1 MKKSVRKRARKLIDL
16 AYKYPEITNFQE
28 LGRKAKCKTQDV
40 ITVLKSY
47 GDSYNWVRN
56 ILDSNLKMQSIGP
69 KGTYLGLV
77 YPSGSVK
84 RFLEYG
90 CARAVIKDSR
100 FITHSDRAVELKKG
114 DILISLTRD
123 GECATYARIMQVI
136 YPYEGIGILLQ
147 DILVNDNEV
156 PSFLE
161 EIPMKE
167 NIEQFICSYRA
178 AFTK

>member
-1 MKKSVRKRARKLIDL
+1 MKNSIRKRARKLIDL
-16 AYKYPEITNFQE
+16 VYKDPDITNFQE
-28 LGRKAKCKTQDV
+28 LAKKARAKTQDV

-47 GDSYNWVRN
+47 GDSYDWVKTV
-56 ILDSNLKMQSIGP
+56 LDSNLKMKSIGP

-77 YPSGSVK
+77 YPSGAVK
-84 RFLEYG
+84 RFWEFG
-90 CARAVIKDSR
+90 CARAIIKDSR
-100 FITHSDRAVELKKG
+100 FITHSDCIVVLKKG